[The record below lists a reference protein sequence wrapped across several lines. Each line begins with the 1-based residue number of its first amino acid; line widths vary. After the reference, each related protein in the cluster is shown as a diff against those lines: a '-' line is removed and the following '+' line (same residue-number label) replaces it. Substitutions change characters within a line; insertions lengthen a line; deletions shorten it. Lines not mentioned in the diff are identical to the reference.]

1 MGDSRSIS
9 DLLRDADS
17 LAAAVVALTGAYPG
31 LTIDSLLAA
40 ERVELLELGWT
51 PSPVRRDCAHLVTI
65 AALLAPVGRAHGNL
79 PVVEAFHRLAP
90 ARPCAGPRGDRG
102 VGRGRRGRRPAAPL
116 KDPRLQPGGH
126 GGAQFRALGVE
137 RIPEIAAADQ
147 RRLNPGRP

>member
-51 PSPVRRDCAHLVTI
+51 PSPVRR
-65 AALLAPVGRAHGNL
+65 
-79 PVVEAFHRLAP
+79 
-90 ARPCAGPRGDRG
+90 
-102 VGRGRRGRRPAAPL
+102 
-116 KDPRLQPGGH
+116 
-126 GGAQFRALGVE
+126 
-137 RIPEIAAADQ
+137 
-147 RRLNPGRP
+147 

>member
-79 PVVEAFHRLAP
+79 PVVEAFHRLAQTGH
-90 ARPCAGPRGDRG
+90 ARARAVTEALRFHDSRT
-102 VGRGRRGRRPAAPL
+102 
-116 KDPRLQPGGH
+116 GG
-126 GGAQFRALGVE
+126 
-137 RIPEIAAADQ
+137 
-147 RRLNPGRP
+147 